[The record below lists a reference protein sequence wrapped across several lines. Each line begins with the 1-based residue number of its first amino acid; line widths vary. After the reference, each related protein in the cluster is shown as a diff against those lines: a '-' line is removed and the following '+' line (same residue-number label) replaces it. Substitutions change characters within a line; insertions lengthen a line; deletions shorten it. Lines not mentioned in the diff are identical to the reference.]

1 MTKELE
7 KQLRDLQREVAEVE
21 REKNSIRLHPCRG
34 DCEII
39 AKDAKYDE
47 LDRRAAVLRETI
59 RDLTRKRQFMISEL
73 TQREGF
79 HSP

>member
-21 REKNSIRLHPCRG
+21 REKNTIRLHPCQG
-34 DCEII
+34 DSEII

-47 LDRRAAVLRETI
+47 LDRRGAVLRETI
-59 RDLTRKRQFMISEL
+59 RDLTRKRQFMISGL

-79 HSP
+79 NSP